1 MKDMFRLIGQIGLWI
16 SFSYAIVN
24 ILGHIIA
31 QILIYIGDRRV
42 KTNKREPEKK
52 VTSE

>member
-1 MKDMFRLIGQIGLWI
+1 MKDVFCQIGQICLWI
-16 SFSYAIVN
+16 SFSYAVIN

-31 QILIYIGDRRV
+31 QILIYIGDRQIKASKRV
-42 KTNKREPEKK
+42 PEKK